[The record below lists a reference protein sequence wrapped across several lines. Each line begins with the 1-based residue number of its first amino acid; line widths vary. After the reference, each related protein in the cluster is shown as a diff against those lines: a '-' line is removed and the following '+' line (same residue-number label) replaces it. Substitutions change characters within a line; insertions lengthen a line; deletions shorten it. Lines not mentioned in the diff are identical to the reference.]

1 MILEKLLF
9 ATFLI
14 RFLVCIKSAFVEVI
28 IHIFF
33 PGKSCTADAI
43 NSDLPYDVGAIID
56 TVFFTFDSVLY
67 SALGS
72 VRKETQL
79 LLHFFPQGRRHFK
92 AHSTPKLK

>member
-1 MILEKLLF
+1 MDIW
-9 ATFLI
+9 
-14 RFLVCIKSAFVEVI
+14 SAYYKGSFECEFIEYESV
-28 IHIFF
+28 
-33 PGKSCTADAI
+33 
-43 NSDLPYDVGAIID
+43 